1 MTSAMPD
8 VHVITLGPPSE
19 GHFDWDL
26 ETAVCHVQEVHGRH
40 VILNLEH
47 MTMMDSRWLG
57 KLFLTYHHL
66 QRRNIRMSV
75 VCPNA
80 QVREMLDYVNLSKI
94 LPVFHSLDQIAPGRS
109 NADSIRGAF

>member
-1 MTSAMPD
+1 MTSEMPD
-8 VHVITLGPPSE
+8 VHVITLGLPSE
-19 GHFDWDL
+19 GHSAWDL
-26 ETAVCHVQEVHGRH
+26 ETAVCHVQEVQGRH

-47 MTMMDSRWLG
+47 MTMMDSRMLG

-75 VCPNA
+75 VSPNA

-94 LPVFHSLDQIAPGRS
+94 LPVFYSLDQLACERS
-109 NADSIRGAF
+109 KADSIRGAF